1 MADLFE
7 EKNISPMLL
16 NEVKEPFDNEDY
28 IYELKLDGIRCVAY
42 IEPKSVILQN
52 KRFKDLTPI
61 YPEISDICKC
71 VKKRVILDGE
81 LVVLTNGKPD
91 FYALQKRSLMGDK
104 FRISLAAKKNPVQ
117 FVAYDIIYYDG
128 KDLTDNPLM
137 ERKEYLSKAVSEGH
151 NLSVSRW
158 IERNGVAFFQL
169 AKKENLEGI
178 VAKKKDGLYHI
189 GKRTS
194 EWIKIKVMQDE
205 DLLVLG
211 YQPDEDGK
219 VKDLILGYYNE
230 KGELK
235 CRGKVYLG
243 VSKAEQK
250 IIADFAKKNT
260 VKRPWFDKYKNT
272 VWLKPQLVGT
282 AHFMHETESGG
293 MRQPVWKGLR
303 DDKQDG

>member
-1 MADLFE
+1 MSDLFE

-16 NEVKEPFDNEDY
+16 NEVKEPFDDDDY
-28 IYELKLDGIRCVAY
+28 IYELKLDGIRCIAY
-42 IEPKSVILQN
+42 IEPKSVTLQN
-52 KRFKDLTPI
+52 KRFKDLTDI
-61 YPEISDICKC
+61 YPELSDISKC

-81 LVVLTNGKPD
+81 LVVLTDGKPD

-104 FRISLAAKKNPVQ
+104 FRIALAAKKNPVQ
-117 FVAYDIIYYDG
+117 FVAYDILYYDG
-128 KDLTDNPLM
+128 KDLTDYPLM
-137 ERKEYLSKAVSEGH
+137 ERKEYLSKAVTERH

-158 IERNGVAFFQL
+158 IERNGVTFFEL

-211 YQPDEDGK
+211 YQPDENGK
-219 VKDLILGYYNE
+219 VKDLILGYYDE

-260 VKRPWFDKYKNT
+260 VKRPWFDKYKNA

-303 DDKQDG
+303 DDK

>member
-1 MADLFE
+1 MSDLFDD
-7 EKNISPMLL
+7 KNISPMLL
-16 NEVKEPFDNEDY
+16 HEVKEPFDDEDY

-42 IEPKSVILQN
+42 IEPKSVTLQN
-52 KRFKDLTPI
+52 KRFKELTPI
-61 YPEISDICKC
+61 YPELSDICKC

-81 LVVLTNGKPD
+81 LVVLTDGKPD
-91 FYALQKRSLMGDK
+91 FYALQRRSLMTDS

-117 FVAYDIIYYDG
+117 FAAYDILYYDG
-128 KDLTDNPLM
+128 KDLTEKSLM
-137 ERKEYLSKAVSEGH
+137 ERKKILSKNVKEGF
-151 NLSVSRW
+151 NLSISRYVST
-158 IERNGVAFFQL
+158 NGVAFFEL

-189 GKRTS
+189 GKRTHD
-194 EWIKIKVMQDE
+194 WIKIKVMQDE

-219 VKDLILGYYNE
+219 VKDLILGYYDD

-243 VSKAEQK
+243 VSKAEQR
-250 IIADFAKKNT
+250 IIGEFAKKNT
-260 VKRPWFDKYKNT
+260 VKKPWFDKYKNA
-272 VWLKPQLVGT
+272 VWLKPEFTGT

-303 DDKQDG
+303 DDK

>member
-1 MADLFE
+1 MADLFD

-16 NEVKEPFDNEDY
+16 NEVKEPFDDEDY

-42 IEPKSVILQN
+42 IEPKSVTMQN
-52 KRFKDLTPI
+52 KRFKDLTDI
-61 YPEISDICKC
+61 YPELTEMCKC

-81 LVVLTNGKPD
+81 LVVLTDGKPD

-117 FVAYDIIYYDG
+117 FVAYDILYFDG
-128 KDLTDNPLM
+128 KDLTDKPLM
-137 ERKEYLSKAVSEGH
+137 ERKEILSKAVTEGH
-151 NLSVSRW
+151 NLSISRY
-158 IERNGVAFFQL
+158 IEKNGIAFFEL
-169 AKKENLEGI
+169 AKKESLEGI

-189 GKRTS
+189 GMRTS

-211 YQPDEDGK
+211 YQPDDDGK
-219 VKDLILGYYNE
+219 VKDLILGYYDE
-230 KGELK
+230 KGELR

-250 IIADFAKKNT
+250 IITDFAKNNT
-260 VKRPWFDKYKNT
+260 VKKPWFNKYKNV

-293 MRQPVWKGLR
+293 MRQPVWRGLR
-303 DDKQDG
+303 EDK

>member
-1 MADLFE
+1 MSDLFE
-7 EKNISPMLL
+7 TKNISPMLL
-16 NEVKEPFDNEDY
+16 NEVKEPFDDENY

-42 IEPKSVILQN
+42 IEPKSVTLQN
-52 KRFKDLTPI
+52 KRYKDVTDI
-61 YPEISDICKC
+61 YPELSEIRKC

-81 LVVLTNGKPD
+81 LVVLTDGKPD
-91 FYALQKRSLMGDK
+91 FYALQRRSLMTDS
-104 FRISLAAKKNPVQ
+104 FRKSLAAKKNPVQ
-117 FVAYDIIYYDG
+117 FVAYDILYYNET
-128 KDLTDNPLM
+128 DLTDKSLM
-137 ERKEYLSKAVSEGH
+137 ERKEILSKAVTEGH

-158 IERNGVAFFQL
+158 IEKNGVAFFEL

-178 VAKKKDGLYHI
+178 VAKKKDGLYFI

-211 YQPDEDGK
+211 FQPDENGK
-219 VKDLILGYYNE
+219 VKDLILGYYDE
-230 KGELK
+230 TGELK

-250 IIADFAKKNT
+250 IIAEFAKKNT
-260 VKRPWFDKYKNT
+260 VKRPWFDKYKNV

-303 DDKQDG
+303 EDK

>member
-16 NEVKEPFDNEDY
+16 NEVKEPFDDEDY

-42 IEPKSVILQN
+42 IEPKSVVLQN
-52 KRFKDLTPI
+52 KRFKDLTDI
-61 YPEISDICKC
+61 YPELSDMCKC

-81 LVVLTNGKPD
+81 LAVLTDGKPD

-117 FVAYDIIYYDG
+117 FVAYDILYFDG
-128 KDLTDNPLM
+128 KDLTDKPLLK
-137 ERKEYLSKAVSEGH
+137 RKEILSKNVKEGF
-151 NLSVSRW
+151 NLSISRYVPT
-158 IERNGVAFFQL
+158 NGVAFFEL

-178 VAKKKDGLYHI
+178 VAKKKGGLYHI

-194 EWIKIKVMQDE
+194 EWIKIKIMQDE
-205 DLLVLG
+205 DLLVLV
-211 YQPDEDGK
+211 YQPDDDGK
-219 VKDLILGYYNE
+219 VKDLILGYYDE
-230 KGELK
+230 SGLLQ
-235 CRGKVYLG
+235 CRGKAYLG
-243 VSKAEQK
+243 VPKAEQK
-250 IIADFAKKNT
+250 TIGEFAKKNT
-260 VKRPWFDKYKNT
+260 DKRRWFDKYKNV

-282 AHFMHETESGG
+282 AHFMHETENGG

-303 DDKQDG
+303 DDKY

>member
-1 MADLFE
+1 
-7 EKNISPMLL
+7 MLL
-16 NEVKEPFDNEDY
+16 HEVKKPFDDEDY

-42 IEPKSVILQN
+42 IEPKSVSLQN
-52 KRFKDLTPI
+52 KRFKELTPI
-61 YPEISDICKC
+61 YPELSDICKC

-81 LVVLTNGKPD
+81 LVFLTDGKPN
-91 FYALQKRSLMGDK
+91 FYALQRRSLMTDS

-117 FVAYDIIYYDG
+117 FAAYDIIYFDG
-128 KDLTDNPLM
+128 KDLTDKPLL
-137 ERKEYLSKAVSEGH
+137 ERKEILSENVREGF
-151 NLSVSRW
+151 NLSISRW
-158 IERNGVAFFQL
+158 IEKSGVAFFEL

-189 GKRTS
+189 GKRTL

-205 DLLVLG
+205 DLLILG

-219 VKDLILGYYNE
+219 VKDLILGFYDD

-250 IIADFAKKNT
+250 IIAEFAKKNT
-260 VKRPWFDKYKNT
+260 VKIPWFDKYKNV

-282 AHFMHETESGG
+282 AHFMHETENGG

-303 DDKQDG
+303 EDK

>member
-1 MADLFE
+1 VSDLFE

-16 NEVKEPFDNEDY
+16 HEVKEPFDDEDY

-42 IEPKSVILQN
+42 IEPKSVSLQN
-52 KRFKDLTPI
+52 KRFKELTPI
-61 YPEISDICKC
+61 YPELSDICKC

-91 FYALQKRSLMGDK
+91 FYALQRRSLMTDS

-117 FVAYDIIYYDG
+117 FAAYDILYCDG
-128 KDLTDNPLM
+128 KDLTDMPLM
-137 ERKEYLSKAVSEGH
+137 ERKKILSENVKEGF
-151 NLSVSRW
+151 NLSISRYVSTT
-158 IERNGVAFFQL
+158 GVAFFEL
-169 AKKENLEGI
+169 AKEENLECI

-189 GKRTS
+189 GKRTHD
-194 EWIKIKVMQDE
+194 WIKIKVMQDE

-219 VKDLILGYYNE
+219 VKDLILGYYDN
-230 KGELK
+230 KGKLK

-243 VSKAEQK
+243 VSKAEQR
-250 IIADFAKKNT
+250 IIAEFAKKNT
-260 VKRPWFDKYKNT
+260 VKKQWFDKYKNV

-293 MRQPVWKGLR
+293 MRQPIWKGLR
-303 DDKQDG
+303 DDK